1 MSAPAVISLQQWD
14 RRHGELCRAGMTEP
28 SYGGPL
34 SRHVQDGDLRL
45 RELQFDNS
53 PAALRLWNFL
63 LSEEDRLHA
72 ARVAGKCVVGTMK
85 DLGTVPVLAYALDN
99 VVAFYPDGAWWTPC
113 VMRHSDGLLRVADS
127 LGLDE
132 SFCPV
137 RAVAGA
143 FVTGNHFPIPDML
156 LCSVGAV
163 CGDFSAIAQRIEGL
177 GHPIVWWEIPP
188 RRTPAPGEPTVLLP
202 TGFTAAPQQVAFV
215 SRELRRVA
223 RALERL
229 TGQRLDASRLQHGIQ
244 QANKVRQTLHE
255 LRRLAYTVDP
265 CPLPALEMLIAEMLA
280 IHFCS
285 DQPESLTVL
294 QALLAEVQ
302 QRAQA
307 GVGVLEKDA
316 VRVFWINPVADL
328 RVMNLLE
335 QVGGRIAGSDYM
347 LSHALEPIPDD
358 LEPFE
363 ALARCALG
371 DPMVG
376 TTADRGERACQQAIE
391 FASEAVIISRIPGAS
406 HCAYEGDVIGKMIK
420 RELGLPVLEIEVPPI
435 CDTVEP
441 ALRTRLEAL
450 MEMVRARRRS

>member
-1 MSAPAVISLQQWD
+1 MGAPAVISLQQWD
-14 RRHGELCRAGMTEP
+14 RRHGELCRAGMMEP

-34 SRHVQDGDLRL
+34 GRHVQDGDLRL
-45 RELQFDNS
+45 CELQFDNS

-63 LSEEDRLHA
+63 LSEEDRLHD
-72 ARVAGKCVVGTMK
+72 ARMAGKCIVGTMK

-113 VMRHSDGLLRVADS
+113 VMRHSDKLLRVADS

-137 RAVAGA
+137 RAMAGA

-163 CGDFSAIAQRIEGL
+163 CDDFSAIAQRIEGL
-177 GHPIVWWEIPP
+177 GHPIVWWEMPP
-188 RRTPAPGEPTVLLP
+188 RRSPAPGEPTVLLP
-202 TGFTAAPQQVAFV
+202 TGFTVSPQQVAFV

-223 RALERL
+223 RALEQL
-229 TGQRLDASRLQHGIQ
+229 TGQRLDATRLQRGFQ

-285 DQPESLTVL
+285 DQPESLAVL
-294 QALLAEVQ
+294 EALLDEVQ
-302 QRAQA
+302 QRAQE

-335 QVGGRIAGSDYM
+335 KVGGRIAGSDYM
-347 LSHALEPIPDD
+347 FCHALEPIPQD

-363 ALARCALG
+363 ALARCALS

-376 TTADRGERACQQAIE
+376 TVGDRGQRACQQAKD
-391 FASEAVIISRIPGAS
+391 FGSEAVIISRIPGAS
-406 HCAYEGDVIGKMIK
+406 HCAYEGDVIGKMIR

-435 CDTVEP
+435 SDTVEP

-450 MEMVRARRRS
+450 MEIVHTRRRS